1 MRIKGSSHVGHR
13 VSQPPCNPKQQI
25 YKGEPG
31 AILVCPKCGQSMPGI
46 HYPYGVGLLTLPP
59 HHDPLWMKH
68 SFGSLEPGRFFRRRS
83 TSR

>member
-1 MRIKGSSHVGHR
+1 MRIKGSSHVGQR

-31 AILVCPKCGQSMPGI
+31 AILVCPSCQQTMRGI
-46 HYPYGVGLLTLPP
+46 PYPYGIGLLTLPT
-59 HHDPLWMKH
+59 HYDPYWKKR
-68 SFGSLEPGRFFRRRS
+68 SLGNFEPDRIFRRRS

>member
-31 AILVCPKCGQSMPGI
+31 AILVCPKCQQAMRGV
-46 HYPYGVGLLTLPP
+46 HYPYGKGLLTLPT
-59 HHDPLWMKH
+59 HYDPLWRENH
-68 SFGSLEPGRFFRRRS
+68 FPDFGPDRIFRRRS
-83 TSR
+83 TNR